1 MDLAFLD
8 SCSLSSCAER
18 YTADAGRR
26 FGLRRNRSDGR
37 GPRSDAEPTC
47 AAGRPFRVFLAGE
60 FSRQRMLRIGCEVLW
75 VVLQVAP
82 ARERHAAIPGLT
94 AR

>member
-1 MDLAFLD
+1 MDPAFLE
-8 SCSLSSCAER
+8 CVIVLCPEVYR
-18 YTADAGRR
+18 LTPGAGAGCGGIGATGAGQVRR
-26 FGLRRNRSDGR
+26 RTHLR
-37 GPRSDAEPTC
+37 

-75 VVLQVAP
+75 VVFEVAP
-82 ARERHAAIPGLT
+82 ARERHSAIPGLA